1 MISSSKIAK
10 LANLSVNF
18 DPKLEEVLEYI
29 NILKELNTEKIPPTY
44 QIGNNKN
51 HFREDEI
58 EEDRIIPAKKYQSKI
73 TWTN

>member
-10 LANLSVNF
+10 LANLSVSF

-29 NILKELNTEKIPPTY
+29 NVLKELNTEKITPTY
-44 QIGNNKN
+44 QVGNNKN
-51 HFREDEI
+51 TFREDEI
-58 EEDRIIPAKKYQSKI
+58 EEDRIIPAKEYKSKI